1 MLELNDQVRFRI
13 FERSFEMPTDDD
25 QEMTAERFKDLLGA
39 PRFVRGESVED
50 YWKWWFAFVQEHKPK
65 TLSNWLEVNDLANK
79 HWEQDRL
86 RRCNSAILDGVRVS
100 ALQKLLTPFHAIDLN
115 AVSVARDYYA
125 EDNKEG
131 RTARAKVLGCGITD
145 DHILAEAMEMR
156 RDALLLL
163 DRMDSHRSNSR
174 RLLLKDLDRR
184 ANARLALA
192 PEQPA
197 DADNESIP

>member
-1 MLELNDQVRFRI
+1 
-13 FERSFEMPTDDD
+13 MPTDDD
-25 QEMTAERFKDLLGA
+25 QEMTAEQIKDLLGP
-39 PRFVRGESVED
+39 PRLVSGESVEA

-86 RRCNSAILDGVRVS
+86 RRCNSAILDSVRFS
-100 ALQKLLTPFHAIDLN
+100 ALKKLLEPFQNIGLN
-115 AVSVARDYYA
+115 AARVAQEYYA
-125 EDNKEG
+125 GDNKEG
-131 RTARAKVLGCGITD
+131 RAARAKVLECGITD

-184 ANARLALA
+184 ANARRALA

-197 DADNESIP
+197 NANNESIP